1 MNKKAVIG
9 IAFLIIAAGIILGF
23 TVLKRNNNSVA
34 QYEKAAIDRGNITAL
49 VDTTGTLNPVT
60 IVDVG
65 SQVSGK
71 ILKIFVDFNSQV
83 KEGQVIAEIDQS
95 PFLTKVQQNEANYLS
110 SQASLEKSKV
120 NLANSQKQY
129 NRAKSLFDKEL
140 ISFEEFES
148 SEVQYFSAK
157 ADLQSNEARL
167 EQAKAQLDASKVDL
181 DYTIIKSPIDGVVIN
196 RNVNEGQTVAA
207 SFQAPVLFQIA
218 NDLTK
223 MQVECSVDEADIGKV
238 KEGQKVRFTVDA
250 FPNDNFN
257 GVVRQVRYSPE
268 VLQNVV
274 TYTTIVDV
282 ENPEMKLRPG
292 MTATVSIVVGEA
304 RNALRVSNSALRFQ
318 PPPEVMQAIFEEMK
332 RERQAARDSG
342 AQGEGQSTQ
351 QRPQQKASSNFQSP
365 FQTGAGGMRGR
376 MRDMGRVWIE
386 DETGKLKMVF
396 IKTGVTDNIYTE
408 ISGGDIQ
415 EGTEVITGE
424 NAQSASSNRQS
435 NDIRRGMMFMR
446 R

>member
-1 MNKKAVIG
+1 MNKKVVIG
-9 IAFLIIAAGIILGF
+9 IVALVIVAGIVFGL
-23 TVLKRNNNSVA
+23 TVFKKNNGNDP

-71 ILKIFVDFNSQV
+71 ILKIFVDFNSIV
-83 KEGQVIAEIDQS
+83 KEGQVMARIDQS
-95 PFLTKVQQNEANYLS
+95 PFLSKVQQNEANFMS

-120 NLANSQKQY
+120 TLTNSEKQY
-129 NRAKSLFDKEL
+129 SRAKSLFEKEL
-140 ISFEEFES
+140 ISFEAFETA
-148 SEVQYFSAK
+148 EVQYFSAK

-181 DYTIIKSPIDGVVIN
+181 EYTIIKSPIDGVVIN

-207 SFQAPVLFQIA
+207 SFQAPVLFQVA

-238 KEGQKVRFTVDA
+238 MEGQTARFTVDA
-250 FPNDNFN
+250 FPDDRFT
-257 GVVRQVRYSPE
+257 GIVKQVRYSPE
-268 VLQNVV
+268 VIQNVV

-292 MTATVSIVVGEA
+292 MTATISIVVGEA
-304 RNALRVSNSALRFQ
+304 QNALRVPNTALRFQ
-318 PPPEVMQAIFEEMK
+318 PPPEVMLAMFEEMK
-332 RERQAARDSG
+332 RAREAS
-342 AQGEGQSTQ
+342 QGETPRTDGQQ
-351 QRPQQKASSNFQSP
+351 AGRRPQGTFQMGQGS
-365 FQTGAGGMRGR
+365 GR
-376 MRDMGRVWIE
+376 MGARSQDRSRVWMQ

-396 IKTGVTDNIYTE
+396 IRTGVTDNSFTE
-408 ISGGDIQ
+408 ITGGDIK
-415 EGTEVITGE
+415 EGQEVITGE
-424 NAQSASSNRQS
+424 NAQASSSDRNSS
-435 NDIRRGMMFMR
+435 NLRRGMMFMR
-446 R
+446 

>member
-1 MNKKAVIG
+1 MNKKVIIG
-9 IAFLIIAAGIILGF
+9 IVVLIVAAGIVFGF
-23 TVLKRNNNSVA
+23 TILKRNNDNGL
-34 QYEKAAIDRGNITAL
+34 QYEKAAIDRGNVTAL

-71 ILKIFVDFNSQV
+71 ILKIHVDFNSQV
-83 KEGQVIAEIDQS
+83 KQGQVIAEIDQS

-110 SQASLEKSKV
+110 SKASLEKSKV
-120 NLANSQKQY
+120 TLANSEKQY
-129 NRAKSLFDKEL
+129 ERAKRLFEKEL
-140 ISFEEFES
+140 ISYEAFES
-148 SEVQYFSAK
+148 AEVQYYSAK

-167 EQAKAQLDASKVDL
+167 EQAKAQLDATKVDL

-207 SFQAPVLFQIA
+207 SFQAPGLFQIA

-238 KEGQKVRFTVDA
+238 KEGQNVRFTVDA

-257 GVVRQVRYSPE
+257 GIVRQVRYSPE

-292 MTATVSIVVGEA
+292 MTATVSIVVGKA
-304 RNALRVSNSALRFQ
+304 QNALRVPNSALRFQ
-318 PPPEVMQAIFEEMK
+318 PPPEVLQAIFEEMK
-332 RERQAARDSG
+332 RAREAS
-342 AQGEGQSTQ
+342 QGSTPRTDGQQ
-351 QRPQQKASSNFQSP
+351 VARRPQGTFQMGQGS
-365 FQTGAGGMRGR
+365 GR
-376 MRDMGRVWIE
+376 MGARSQDRSRVWIQ

-396 IKTGVTDNIYTE
+396 IRTGVTDNTYTE
-408 ISGGDIQ
+408 ITGGDLQ
-415 EGTEVITGE
+415 EGMEVITGQ
-424 NAQSASSNRQS
+424 NAQAASSNRNSS
-435 NDIRRGMMFMR
+435 NLRRGMMFMR
-446 R
+446 

>member
-1 MNKKAVIG
+1 MNKKLIIG
-9 IAFLIIAAGIILGF
+9 IVVLVIAAGIVFGF
-23 TVLKRNNNSVA
+23 TVLKRSNGNGL
-34 QYEKAAIDRGNITAL
+34 QYEKTAVDRGTITAL

-71 ILKIFVDFNSQV
+71 ILKIYVDFNSQV
-83 KEGQVIAEIDQS
+83 KEGQLLAEIDQS
-95 PFLTKVQQNEANYLS
+95 PFLTKVQQNEANYQS
-110 SQASLEKSKV
+110 SKASLEKSRV
-120 NLANSQKQY
+120 TLANAEKQY

-181 DYTIIKSPIDGVVIN
+181 EYTIIKSPIDGVVIN

-238 KEGQKVRFTVDA
+238 KEGQRVRFTVDA

-268 VLQNVV
+268 VIQNVV

-304 RNALRVSNSALRFQ
+304 QNALRIPNSALRFQ
-318 PPPEVMQAIFEEMK
+318 PPPEVMLALFEEMK
-332 RERQAARDSG
+332 RERQAARSES
-342 AQGEGQSTQ
+342 AQAEGQPTK
-351 QRPQQKASSNFQSP
+351 QRPQQAQPGFQSP
-365 FQTGAGGMRGR
+365 SQMGAGGMRER

-386 DETGKLKMVF
+386 DESGKLKMVF
-396 IKTGVTDNIYTE
+396 VKTGVTDNIYTE
-408 ISGGDIQ
+408 ITGGEIK

-424 NAQSASSNRQS
+424 AAQTASSDRQS
-435 NDIRRGMMFMR
+435 NDLRRGMMFMR

>member
-1 MNKKAVIG
+1 MNKKVI
-9 IAFLIIAAGIILGF
+9 IVIVVLIVAAGIVFGF
-23 TVLKRNNNSVA
+23 TVLKRNNSKGVL
-34 QYEKAAIDRGNITAL
+34 YEKTAVDRGTITAL

-83 KEGQVIAEIDQS
+83 KEGQIIAEIDQS
-95 PFLTKVQQNEANYLS
+95 PFLSKVKQNEANYLS
-110 SQASLEKSKV
+110 SKASLEKSKV
-120 NLANSQKQY
+120 TLANSEKQY
-129 NRAKSLFDKEL
+129 NRAKSLFDNEL

-148 SEVQYFSAK
+148 AEVQFFSAK

-167 EQAKAQLDASKVDL
+167 EQAKAQLDATKVDL
-181 DYTIIKSPIDGVVIN
+181 EYTIIKSPIDGVVIS
-196 RNVNEGQTVAA
+196 RDVNEGQTVAA

-238 KEGQKVRFTVDA
+238 KEGQKVQFTVDA

-304 RNALRVSNSALRFQ
+304 QNALRVPNTALRFQ
-318 PPPEVMQAIFEEMK
+318 PPQEVLLSTFEEMK
-332 RERQAARDSG
+332 RERQAARSNNV
-342 AQGEGQSTQ
+342 QTEGQPAK
-351 QRPQQKASSNFQSP
+351 QRPQQATQSNSPSSFQA
-365 FQTGAGGMRGR
+365 GAGGMQGR
-376 MRDMGRVWIE
+376 TRDMGRVWIE
-386 DETGKLKMVF
+386 DDTGKLKMVF
-396 IKTGVTDNIYTE
+396 VKTGVTDNMYTE
-408 ISGGDIQ
+408 IIGGNIQ

-435 NDIRRGMMFMR
+435 NDLRRGMMFMR